1 MSEKKKLFDSKI
13 ISTVW
18 NFVGQNSATLA
29 MAGSIICIGCALYA
43 AFKASDDVSEANTK
57 YAEEIEKIDSTASES
72 PQNANLK
79 VSQIKEAKMNRNLK
93 YIYAYKWAILFGF
106 GSAILTFL
114 CNYWNGITI
123 AGLTTALAIKDD
135 KIKKLIENGRK
146 LIGDDKFKEIE
157 NTVLESELESKGIT
171 KEKLEELMAKNFEEN
186 GDEFALKPHRYL
198 GQIFIETHDGILFQM
213 NKSDLEKVIQNAEDY
228 CIRNHGL
235 NLYKFYDMLGI
246 IDKAPTGSK
255 SVWWGPNNPF
265 KVHIG
270 RRYAFGILAESL
282 EFDNLPSTGEYAG
295 IPGSSEKGEPWH
307 G

>member
-29 MAGSIICIGCALYA
+29 MAGSIICIGCAIYA
-43 AFKASDDVSEANTK
+43 AFKASDEVSEANTK
-57 YAEEIEKIDSTASES
+57 YAEEIEKIDSTASEG

-106 GSAILTFL
+106 GSAVLTFL
-114 CNYWNGITI
+114 CNYWNGVTI

-146 LIGDDKFKEIE
+146 LIGEDKFKEIE

-171 KEKLEELMAKNFEEN
+171 KEKLEELMAKNFEED
-186 GDEFALKPHRYL
+186 GDELVLKPHHHL
-198 GQIFIETHDGILFQM
+198 GQLFLETLNGCIFQM
-213 NKSDLEKVIQNAEDY
+213 QKDELEKVLKEAEDY
-228 CIRNHGL
+228 CIRNHGI
-235 NLYKFYDMLGI
+235 NRYKFYEMLGI
-246 IDKAPTGSK
+246 VDKAPTNSK

-265 KVHIG
+265 KAYIG
-270 RRYAFGILAESL
+270 RRYVFGILIETI
-282 EFDNLPSTGEYAG
+282 EFECIPCTPETAG
-295 IPGSSEKGEPWH
+295 IPGASKKGAPWH
-307 G
+307 E